1 MLHAPPSGGRPVTL
15 SAPMA
20 KAAKVNGIRRPSP
33 AMSLISVL
41 CAATMIAP
49 AQKNSVILP
58 KACIAMCIAPPT
70 TLHVVARA
78 APRTT

>member
-1 MLHAPPSGGRPVTL
+1 
-15 SAPMA
+15 
-20 KAAKVNGIRRPSP
+20 
-33 AMSLISVL
+33 MSLISVL

-70 TLHVVARA
+70 TLHVVASA
-78 APRTT
+78 APSTT